1 MDEISNSTSI
11 INAIKISYYC
21 VYKIPRK
28 PVIISS
34 IFESIEY
41 ARKEYKKLMG
51 DFSKKKSICK
61 AYLSKSF

>member
-1 MDEISNSTSI
+1 ME
-11 INAIKISYYC
+11 ISYYC

-28 PVIISS
+28 AVIISL

-41 ARKEYKKLMG
+41 ARKEYKKMMG
-51 DFSKKKSICK
+51 YVLKKKSIYK